1 MYEYKKDSNLGKLY
15 LFPKIQ
21 KSLHNV
27 PGRLVISNCGTPTE
41 KASEFLDYDLKPIIQ
56 TGKPY
61 IKDSADFID
70 KI

>member
-1 MYEYKKDSNLGKLY
+1 MYEYKKVSNLGKLY

-21 KSLHNV
+21 KRPV
-27 PGRLVISNCGTPTE
+27 VSNCGTPTE

-56 TGKPY
+56 TGNPY
-61 IKDSADFID
+61 IKDSADFIN